1 MKSFNYSKLLINFA
15 FLKEKKASM
24 LDTLLE
30 WDQWLFHVINY
41 DWHNSFLDAVM
52 PYWREKRVWIPLYL
66 IIGSFALYRYRL
78 KGLYFILAAV
88 LTIAIAD
95 PVSSQLIKKNIQR
108 DRPCREASLQKEVK
122 LLIPCG
128 GGYSF
133 TSSHATNH
141 FAIGVFLF
149 LTIGRLIRKWR
160 WLFLLWAGSIALG
173 QVYVGVHY
181 PLDVIAGGLVGSLIG
196 WGVYLLYK
204 NLRSLRVNEFWQD
217 GHAIEIA

>member
-1 MKSFNYSKLLINFA
+1 
-15 FLKEKKASM
+15 M

-30 WDQWLFHVINY
+30 WDQWLFHIINY
-41 DWHNSFLDAVM
+41 DWHNGLLDAIM
-52 PYWREKRVWIPLYL
+52 PYWREKKLWIPLYL
-66 IIGSFALYRYRL
+66 IIGGFALYRYRL
-78 KGLYFILAAV
+78 KGLYFILAAA

-95 PVSSQLIKKNIQR
+95 PVSSQLIKKNVQR
-108 DRPCREASLQKEVK
+108 DRPCREASLQQEVN

-149 LTIGRLIRKWR
+149 LTIGQLFRSWR
-160 WLFLLWAGSIALG
+160 WLFLVWAASIAFG

-181 PLDVIAGGLVGSLIG
+181 PLDVTAGALVGSLIG
-196 WGVYLLYK
+196 WLVCILYK
-204 NLRSLRVNEFWQD
+204 NLRSLRVDEFWED
-217 GHAIEIA
+217 SPKTNIA

>member
-1 MKSFNYSKLLINFA
+1 
-15 FLKEKKASM
+15 M
-24 LDTLLE
+24 LDTLLQ
-30 WDQWLFHVINY
+30 WDQWLFHVVNY
-41 DWHNSFLDAVM
+41 DWHNGWLDAVM
-52 PYWREKRVWIPLYL
+52 PYWREKKMWIPLYL
-66 IIGSFALYRYRL
+66 IIGGFVFYRYRL

-95 PVSSQLIKKNIQR
+95 PLSSQLIKKNFQR
-108 DRPCREASLQKEVK
+108 DRPCREATLQQEVN

-149 LTIGRLIRKWR
+149 LTIGNLIRTWR
-160 WLFLLWAGSIALG
+160 WLFLFWAASIAFG

-196 WGVYLLYK
+196 WLVFRLYEHWPSIRIDDFRK
-204 NLRSLRVNEFWQD
+204 EDKQPDFT
-217 GHAIEIA
+217 

>member
-1 MKSFNYSKLLINFA
+1 
-15 FLKEKKASM
+15 M

-30 WDQWLFHVINY
+30 WDQWLFHIINY
-41 DWHNSFLDAVM
+41 DWHNGLLDTIM
-52 PYWREKRVWIPLYL
+52 PYWREKKVWIPFYL
-66 IIGSFALYRYRL
+66 LIGGFALYRYRL

-95 PVSSQLIKKNIQR
+95 PVSSQLIKKNVQR
-108 DRPCREASLQKEVK
+108 DRPCREAALQQEVK

-149 LTIGRLIRKWR
+149 LTIGQLFRSWR
-160 WLFLLWAGSIALG
+160 WLFLVWAASIAFG

-181 PLDVIAGGLVGSLIG
+181 PLDVTAGALVGSLIG
-196 WGVYLLYK
+196 WLVYILYK
-204 NLRSLRVNEFWQD
+204 NLRSLRVDEFWED
-217 GHAIEIA
+217 SPKVAIP

>member
-1 MKSFNYSKLLINFA
+1 
-15 FLKEKKASM
+15 M

-30 WDQWLFHVINY
+30 WDQWLFHIINY
-41 DWHNSFLDAVM
+41 DWHNGLLDVIM
-52 PYWREKRVWIPLYL
+52 PYWREKKLWIPLYL
-66 IIGSFALYRYRL
+66 IIGGFALYRYRL
-78 KGLYFILAAV
+78 KGLYFILAAA

-95 PVSSQLIKKNIQR
+95 PVSSQLIKKNVQR
-108 DRPCREASLQKEVK
+108 DRPCREASLQQEVN

-149 LTIGRLIRKWR
+149 LTIGQLFRSWR
-160 WLFLLWAGSIALG
+160 WLFLVWAASIAFG

-181 PLDVIAGGLVGSLIG
+181 PLDVTAGALVGSLIG
-196 WGVYLLYK
+196 WLVCILYK
-204 NLRSLRVNEFWQD
+204 NLRSLRVDEFWED
-217 GHAIEIA
+217 SPKTNIA

>member
-1 MKSFNYSKLLINFA
+1 
-15 FLKEKKASM
+15 M

-30 WDQWLFHVINY
+30 WDQWLFHIINY
-41 DWHNSFLDAVM
+41 DWHNGFMDSIM

-66 IIGSFALYRYRL
+66 IISIFVLYRYRL
-78 KGLYFILAAV
+78 KGFYFILAAV

-108 DRPCREASLQKEVK
+108 DRPCREVSLQKEVK

-141 FAIGVFLF
+141 FAIGVFLL
-149 LTIGRLIRKWR
+149 LTIGRLIPRWR
-160 WLFLLWAGSIALG
+160 WLFLFWAASISFG

-181 PLDVIAGGLVGSLIG
+181 PLDVTIGGLVGGLIG
-196 WGVYLLYK
+196 WMVFLLYK
-204 NLRSLRVNEFWQD
+204 NLKSVRVNEFCRHKQ
-217 GHAIEIA
+217 AIKIA